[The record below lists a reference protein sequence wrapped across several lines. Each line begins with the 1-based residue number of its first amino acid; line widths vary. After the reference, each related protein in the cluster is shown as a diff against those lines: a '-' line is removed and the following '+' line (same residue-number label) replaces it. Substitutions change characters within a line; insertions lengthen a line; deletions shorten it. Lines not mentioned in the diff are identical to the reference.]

1 MGTVVTTRIVR
12 IGNSRGIRIPKV
24 ILDQTALGDEVQLEV
39 LQNQIVIRPARQSR
53 QDWEEQFR
61 AMAEHGDDRLLDQ
74 EVTSFSGWDEA
85 QWEW

>member
-39 LQNQIVIRPARQSR
+39 LQNQIVIRPTRQSR

-74 EVTSFSGWDEA
+74 EVTSFSSWDEA